1 MTRRIVINLVVFVA
15 IGVTMLVWAFQN
27 VVTFDFMKHP
37 YRLSA
42 EFSSSPG
49 LHPGFE
55 VDYLGLKVG
64 KVDSVVLQ
72 PRKVLVKFD
81 IDRGVAI
88 PQGASAAVAHK
99 SAVGEPVVDLTPAPG
114 RGGASPL
121 RPGAVIPLSRTSV
134 PPAYSALFGAINRAV
149 GAIDPVDAKI
159 ITHELAA
166 GLDGR
171 SDSLR
176 ELIAGSD
183 EFTTTFANNTQL
195 LDALTKDLGNLTH
208 VLAEHRGELGA
219 GVDNL
224 AVLLRALSDVRGEL
238 RGLRD
243 QAPDLLDRVNAL
255 LGKSGPDVD
264 CALDSLGAFFPA
276 LATPEHLRGL
286 RQVLVQAP
294 ALLNVLGNI
303 IADSGG
309 QKVLNTSFVIT
320 ARTKAALE
328 YKYPLAQP
336 KIAAIPA
343 CSDGRMPGVAKQDP
357 FTGGDPG
364 SVAPTAAARAAA
376 TQTAAPAGA
385 RSAAGGPPDWL
396 VYVPPALA
404 LLVLIRVLAGA
415 VPALARRRRSKD

>member
-1 MTRRIVINLVVFVA
+1 MV
-15 IGVTMLVWAFQN
+15 VWAFQN
-27 VVTFDFMKHP
+27 VVTFDFMRRP

-64 KVDSVVLQ
+64 KIDSVALQ
-72 PRKVLVKFD
+72 QRKVLVRFD

-88 PQGASAAVAHK
+88 PQGVRAAVAHK

-114 RGGASPL
+114 RGGAPPL
-121 RPGAVIPLSRTSV
+121 RPGTVIPLSRTSV
-134 PPAYSALFGAINRAV
+134 PPEYGTLFAAINRAV
-149 GAIDPVDAKI
+149 GAVDPADAKI
-159 ITHELAA
+159 ITHELAV
-166 GLDGR
+166 GFDGR

-176 ELIAGSD
+176 QLIAGSD
-183 EFTTTFANNTQL
+183 EFTATFASNTRL

-208 VLAEHRGELGA
+208 VLAQHRDELGA

-238 RGLRD
+238 ARLRD
-243 QAPDLLDRVNAL
+243 RAPDLLDRVNRL

-276 LATPEHLRGL
+276 LATPAHLREL

-294 ALLNVLGNI
+294 ALLNVLGNV

-309 QKVLNTSFVIT
+309 QKVLNTSFVLT

-336 KIAAIPA
+336 KVAAIPA
-343 CSDGRMPGVAKQDP
+343 CPDGRTPGVAEQAP

-364 SVAPTAAARAAA
+364 SVAPTAAGRGPA
-376 TQTAAPAGA
+376 TQTAIPAGA

-404 LLVLIRVLAGA
+404 LLVLVRVLAGA
-415 VPALARRRRSKD
+415 VPLLTRRRRTKD